1 MFLSV
6 NAKNVYIDYGSS
18 DKNDIECLSE
28 DIMINL
34 NQILQ
39 VQVESC
45 LISKRMFDQ
54 KVILDKKIAFYN
66 YTEDGLWN
74 FMTLYF
80 SKKSYVE
87 FKKLK
92 EKIENY

>member
-1 MFLSV
+1 MFINV
-6 NAKNVYIDYGSS
+6 NAKNVYVDYGSS

-39 VQVESC
+39 LQIESC
-45 LISKRMFDQ
+45 LISKYIFDQ

>member
-1 MFLSV
+1 MFISV
-6 NAKNVYIDYGSS
+6 NAKNVYVDYGSS

-39 VQVESC
+39 LQIESC
-45 LISKRMFDQ
+45 LISKYIFEQ
-54 KVILDKKIAFYN
+54 KVMLDKKIAFYN

>member
-1 MFLSV
+1 MFLNV
-6 NAKNVYIDYGSS
+6 NAKNVYVDYGSS
-18 DKNDIECLSE
+18 DKNDIEFLSE

-39 VQVESC
+39 VQIESC
-45 LISKRMFDQ
+45 LIPKCTIDR

-80 SKKSYVE
+80 SKKSYME

-92 EKIENY
+92 EKIEKY

>member
-1 MFLSV
+1 MFINV
-6 NAKNVYIDYGSS
+6 NAKNVYVDYGSS

-39 VQVESC
+39 VQIESC
-45 LISKRMFDQ
+45 LISKRIFEQ
-54 KVILDKKIAFYN
+54 KVILDKQIAFYN